1 MWKSCGKTVINFHTL
16 TLHNFQKTCISDLE
30 EESDLEEWN
39 CNSIKTIIIIIIGTL
54 QFALFVKLHPI
65 LIENFN

>member
-30 EESDLEEWN
+30 EESE
-39 CNSIKTIIIIIIGTL
+39 TATR
-54 QFALFVKLHPI
+54 
-65 LIENFN
+65 